1 MGPEKLP
8 FINPNTLIRDRRRQ
22 FDNHMAAVPAAHNLS
37 VAMERTGQWVFSQ
50 EIPSDIVIKVDDAT
64 FPLHKFI
71 LFAKSGYIR
80 RKIMESDRSD
90 LTMMELKGIPGGA
103 EAFDKAARFC
113 YGVNFEITVQNVA
126 ALRCA
131 AEWLEM
137 TEKSCEGNLAARAD
151 EFFSKAALG
160 TLPGAVAVLNSCE
173 GILAFAEKLRI
184 VQRCVEAIGFKA
196 VQEANSP
203 SRSPPEWWAAELAL
217 LKPPFFQK
225 SLAAIKTR
233 RAAPKTLS
241 TAIIIYAGKSLPE
254 LLSGGSR
261 SSPSPP
267 ADFTIHRR
275 LIEFLIS
282 ILPTDRDAPL
292 PVGFLCSL
300 LRAAIFLDSS
310 AASRSDLERRISASL
325 DQAAI
330 SDLMTLSFDYSGQRL
345 TDLGS
350 IRRIV
355 TGFAELEIV
364 GAAAQRVARIVD
376 AFLAEI
382 ATEED
387 LPVSMFAGIAGAL
400 PKSARRFDDDLYR
413 AVDIYLKAHPRLDEI
428 EREKACSVMDPF
440 RLSYDARLHA
450 SQNKRLPLQ
459 VVLPALYY
467 DQLKLRSGGE
477 TPDDAS
483 LSAASSGRGRPG
495 PDDDLAKENESL
507 RLELARMKL
516 FMTDM
521 QRSQGGRGKAPMA
534 ALPLPTSSGKK
545 ATFFSSVS
553 KTLVKLNPFRHGS
566 KDTTSMEE
574 SVGVDVMK
582 PKKRR
587 FSLS

>member
-1 MGPEKLP
+1 
-8 FINPNTLIRDRRRQ
+8 
-22 FDNHMAAVPAAHNLS
+22 MAAAAPRLS

-50 EIPSDIVIKVDDAT
+50 EIPSDIVIKVDDAS

-71 LFAKSGYIR
+71 LLAKSGYIR

-90 LTMMELKGIPGGA
+90 LAIIEIKGIPGGA
-103 EAFDKAARFC
+103 EAFEKAARFC
-113 YGVNFEITVQNVA
+113 YGVNFEISVQNVT

-151 EFFSKAALG
+151 EFLSKAALG

-184 VQRCVEAIGFKA
+184 VQRCVEAIGYKA
-196 VQEANSP
+196 IHEANSP
-203 SRSPPEWWAAELAL
+203 SRPPPDWWAAELAL

-225 SLAAIKTR
+225 SLAAMKSFG
-233 RAAPKTLS
+233 AAPKTLS
-241 TAIIIYAGKSLPE
+241 TAVVAYAGKSLPE
-254 LLSGGSR
+254 LLLSAGGGSR
-261 SSPSPP
+261 PSPSAP
-267 ADFTIHRR
+267 ADLTTHRKFN
-275 LIEFLIS
+275 EFLIS
-282 ILPTDRDAPL
+282 ILPADRDAPL

-310 AASRSDLERRISASL
+310 AASRNDLERRISASL

-330 SDLMTLSFDYSGQRL
+330 GDLMTLSFDYSGQRL

-350 IRRIV
+350 VRRIV
-355 TGFAELEIV
+355 VGFAELEIV

-413 AVDIYLKAHPRLDEI
+413 AVDIYLKAHSRLDEI

-467 DQLKLRSGGE
+467 DQLKLRSGGN
-477 TPDDAS
+477 TPDEAS
-483 LSAASSGRGRPG
+483 LSSVSSGRGRPA
-495 PDDDLAKENESL
+495 DDALAKENESL

-516 FMTDM
+516 YMTDM

-534 ALPLPTSSGKK
+534 ALPPPPTAGKK
-545 ATFFSSVS
+545 PTFFSSVS

-566 KDTTSMEE
+566 KDTASIEE
-574 SVGVDVMK
+574 SVSVVAVK